1 MYLCVNYRER
11 VSNGEQKT
19 IHKHTQ
25 VSSEARLHFNLPG
38 GHKVVVV
45 DNFEEGLDAVSAGTL
60 LFAHSL
66 SDGSRVS
73 VNTSHQSMAIALGI
87 GALVLILQDNRLAAR
102 IFALQ
107 QQHHLAGFHDFT
119 HFGSRRLGSKRRKP
133 TGEKEVWPRSA
144 AWKTRKGKSRE
155 REKRVPRD
163 PLVHTQMTSN
173 ICFDSAN
180 CR

>member
-1 MYLCVNYRER
+1 MVNRRLYH
-11 VSNGEQKT
+11 T
-19 IHKHTQ
+19 HTQ
-25 VSSEARLHFNLPG
+25 VSSEARLQFNLPG

-66 SDGSRVS
+66 SDGARVS

-87 GALVLILQDNRLAAR
+87 GALVLVLQDNRLAAS

-119 HFGSRRLGSKRRKP
+119 HFLGA
-133 TGEKEVWPRSA
+133 GVWVREDENQ
-144 AWKTRKGKSRE
+144 RE
-155 REKRVPRD
+155 REKFGQKARGKRK
-163 PLVHTQMTSN
+163 LVEKTGTQRHTVRESTL
-173 ICFDSAN
+173 
-180 CR
+180 